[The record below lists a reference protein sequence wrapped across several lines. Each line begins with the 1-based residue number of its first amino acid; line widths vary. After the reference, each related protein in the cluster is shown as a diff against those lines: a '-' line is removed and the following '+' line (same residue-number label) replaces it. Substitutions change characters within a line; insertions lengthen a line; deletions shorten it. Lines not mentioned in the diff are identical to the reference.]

1 MPKYSIIV
9 PVYNSEKYLDD
20 CLKSIFNQTNQDY
33 EVICINDGSTDK
45 SLDILNKYKNDII
58 IIDQDNRGLSV
69 ARNNGVKKASGKYLL
84 FVDSDDVIEN
94 KLLEKIDIVSKNNPD
109 LIRFGIIEVNGDN
122 KENIPAPIF
131 NNLSGNKAFK
141 EIVKNKYVEPAWLY
155 AYRREFYIKNKFEFL
170 PNMYHE
176 DFGLVPRIIMLASKV
191 TSIEYPGYN
200 YIKRENSITTDSSKN
215 LKRVN
220 DFLTQGKI
228 LLKEDNFEKE
238 YYSYIANCIIS
249 KARQLKGKDRRKYV
263 KNIKKL
269 KLNKY
274 LLSDTFGRK
283 IKKILVSISINLY
296 LKVCKK

>member
-45 SLDILNKYKNDII
+45 SFDILNKYKDEII
-58 IIDQDNRGLSV
+58 IINQDNMGLSV

-94 KLLEKIDIVSKNNPD
+94 KLLEKIDNVSKNNPD
-109 LIRFGIIEVNGDN
+109 LIRFGVIEVDGDS
-122 KENIPAPIF
+122 KVSVPAPIF
-131 NNLSGNKAFK
+131 NNLTGNEAFK
-141 EIVKNKYVEPAWLY
+141 NIVKNKYVEPAWLY
-155 AYRREFYIKNKFEFL
+155 AYRKDFYIKNKFEFL

-176 DFGLVPRIIMLASKV
+176 DFGLIPRIIMLADKV
-191 TSIEYPGYN
+191 TSIDYPGYN
-200 YIKRENSITTDSSKN
+200 YIKRENSITTDNGKN
-215 LKRVN
+215 TKRIN

-238 YYSYIANCIIS
+238 YYSYIANCIII
-249 KARQLKGKDRRKYV
+249 KALQLNGKERKKYI

-269 KLNKY
+269 KLSKY

-283 IKKILVSISINLY
+283 LKKILVSISISLY
-296 LKVCKK
+296 LKVHKK

>member
-33 EVICINDGSTDK
+33 EIICINDGSTDK
-45 SLDILNKYKNDII
+45 SLDILNKYKDEII
-58 IIDQDNRGLSV
+58 IINQDNMGLSV

-109 LIRFGIIEVNGDN
+109 LIRFGIIEVDGNN
-122 KENIPAPIF
+122 KSSVPAPIF
-131 NNLSGNKAFK
+131 NNLSGKEAFK
-141 EIVKNKYVEPAWLY
+141 KIVKNKYVEPAWLY
-155 AYRREFYIKNKFEFL
+155 AYRREFYLKNKFEFL

-176 DFGLVPRIIMLASKV
+176 DFGLVPRIIMLANKV

-228 LLKEDNFEKE
+228 LLKEDNFENE
-238 YYSYIANCIIS
+238 YYSYIANCIIT
-249 KARQLKGKDRRKYV
+249 KTLQLNGKDRKRYI

-269 KLNKY
+269 KLSKY

-283 IKKILVSISINLY
+283 IKKILIKISISLY
-296 LKVCKK
+296 LKVYKK